1 MAVLV
6 GVPMI
11 GQVVGVF
18 KGTVLMSGCRR
29 TERLILTTSV
39 EKDLLKSRD
48 SAERYLEVRAP
59 IETGYSGAFLTRSS
73 DPD

>member
-18 KGTVLMSGCRR
+18 KGTILMSGCRR
-29 TERLILTTSV
+29 TEKLIVTTSV
-39 EKDLLKSRD
+39 KKRP
-48 SAERYLEVRAP
+48 A
-59 IETGYSGAFLTRSS
+59 
-73 DPD
+73 